1 MKKRGRHSNPT
12 PSVRMRLGEGNI
24 QLGQDK
30 DIDALYRRIQGLP
43 RGTRFR
49 TVCAWLIT
57 GAKME
62 SHLPQEELDEI
73 KQAAEDIIANF
84 VV

>member
-1 MKKRGRHSNPT
+1 VEIVRDQEMKRRGRRANLT

-30 DIDALYRRIQGLP
+30 DMDALYQRLQELP

-57 GAKME
+57 GAKMAGCGRYH
-62 SHLPQEELDEI
+62 SQFRGL
-73 KQAAEDIIANF
+73 NF
-84 VV
+84 FP

>member
-1 MKKRGRHSNPT
+1 MARGRHSNTT

-30 DIDALYRRIQGLP
+30 ELDALYQRIQNLP

-62 SHLPQEELDEI
+62 SHLPKEELDEI
-73 KQAAEDIIANF
+73 RQAAADIIENLVF
-84 VV
+84 

>member
-1 MKKRGRHSNPT
+1 MAKRGRHKQET

-24 QLGQDK
+24 HLGVDK
-30 DIDALYRRIQGLP
+30 EMDALYYRLQNLP
-43 RGTRFR
+43 RGARFR
-49 TVCAWLIT
+49 TVCTWLIT

-62 SHLPQEELDEI
+62 TRLPQDELEEIRQKVD
-73 KQAAEDIIANF
+73 DIIDNF